1 MYYYTLVVLAYA
13 TFLLDNFNV
22 RNKEKYSCLFAYVF
36 FSVIFFISS
45 FRYEVGSDYPG
56 YKEIFEYDD
65 PIEPLFALLI
75 KAVKYI
81 GGNYEVFVAIIFI
94 LSFGLKLFVFRKL
107 AFRKGFYLSMMLFC
121 SFYYIAYEMNAIR
134 QGLAM
139 SLTLLAVYYAYM
151 RKKIKYIT
159 VCLLASFIHYTAFC
173 FIPFYLLLNIKL
185 KKIHIVGICLLCVLL
200 SMNQIFNIFMDMASM
215 YLGDSAMGDRI
226 LAYGE
231 NGDASS
237 NVLFSSGTLRRLFF
251 FGLIIYSIDKIEATE
266 RLKQIILWGA
276 FLSIVTYLLFS
287 QIGYFS
293 IRLSAYYRIIECI
306 WLSYFPLFGIIDL
319 AGLPKDRY
327 YLYRSHWN
335 KDEETLHI
343 LPHWTW
349 PGREGE
355 VTPIF
360 VYTNYPAA
368 EVFIN
373 GKSQGKRTKD
383 LSVTPENSADSASTA
398 DFKRQ
403 QRYRLMWMDTKYE
416 PGTVKVVAYNDK
428 GEAVAEKE
436 IHTAGK
442 PDHIELVADR
452 NEIKADGKD
461 LSFVTVRV
469 VDKDGN
475 LCPDAQHLIKYSV
488 KGAGTYR
495 AGANGNPA
503 SLELFHLPQMKV
515 FNGMMTAI
523 VQSTDKPG
531 EITLTATGK
540 GLKSGRLVLM
550 SK

>member
-1 MYYYTLVVLAYA
+1 MFDERLGVGTYFSSGEETDYLYSFIENYRTCGFFVDRTAVYHPANNADISKVYKYSLGFAALQKKDWIMRRNYKALFVYLYYLLRAFCGMLLIRNFIKHWYSFGGNYRICKVQGLMYYYTLVVLAYA

-306 WLSYFPLFGIIDL
+306 WLSYFPFIFKNHRSQMIVIAFFFLYSILQVSSALMLEDNGLLPIRTIVFEDL
-319 AGLPKDRY
+319 
-327 YLYRSHWN
+327 
-335 KDEETLHI
+335 
-343 LPHWTW
+343 
-349 PGREGE
+349 
-355 VTPIF
+355 
-360 VYTNYPAA
+360 
-368 EVFIN
+368 
-373 GKSQGKRTKD
+373 
-383 LSVTPENSADSASTA
+383 
-398 DFKRQ
+398 
-403 QRYRLMWMDTKYE
+403 
-416 PGTVKVVAYNDK
+416 
-428 GEAVAEKE
+428 
-436 IHTAGK
+436 
-442 PDHIELVADR
+442 
-452 NEIKADGKD
+452 
-461 LSFVTVRV
+461 
-469 VDKDGN
+469 
-475 LCPDAQHLIKYSV
+475 
-488 KGAGTYR
+488 
-495 AGANGNPA
+495 
-503 SLELFHLPQMKV
+503 
-515 FNGMMTAI
+515 
-523 VQSTDKPG
+523 
-531 EITLTATGK
+531 
-540 GLKSGRLVLM
+540 
-550 SK
+550 